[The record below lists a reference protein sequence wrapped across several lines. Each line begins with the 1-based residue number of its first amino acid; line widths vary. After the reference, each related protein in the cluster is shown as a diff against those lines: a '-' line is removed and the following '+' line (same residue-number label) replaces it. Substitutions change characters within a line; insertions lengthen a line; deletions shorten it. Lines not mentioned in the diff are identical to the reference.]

1 MIKPL
6 SDYVLLEKTP
16 SEKKVGSIIL
26 TSEKKVGNVASVVAI
41 GPGKKDEDGKL
52 VPMSVKPGDRVVY
65 REYAGG
71 EVKVE
76 QGCRDLGGWWR
87 VYGTRTKR
95 ITHWMPLPQPPQE
108 KHPQT

>member
-6 SDYVLLEKTP
+6 SDYVLLEKAP

-65 REYAGG
+65 REYAGTDIEDEG
-71 EVKVE
+71 KKYILLKDEDILATIE
-76 QGCRDLGGWWR
+76 
-87 VYGTRTKR
+87 
-95 ITHWMPLPQPPQE
+95 
-108 KHPQT
+108 

>member
-41 GPGKKDEDGKL
+41 GPGKEDEDGKMI
-52 VPMSVKPGDRVVY
+52 PMSVKPGDRVVY
-65 REYAGG
+65 REYAGTDIEDEG
-71 EVKVE
+71 KKYILLKDEDILATIE
-76 QGCRDLGGWWR
+76 
-87 VYGTRTKR
+87 
-95 ITHWMPLPQPPQE
+95 
-108 KHPQT
+108 

>member
-41 GPGKKDEDGKL
+41 GPGKKDEDGKMI
-52 VPMSVKPGDRVVY
+52 PMSVKPGDRVVY
-65 REYAGG
+65 REYAGTDIEDEG
-71 EVKVE
+71 KKYILLKDEDILATIE
-76 QGCRDLGGWWR
+76 
-87 VYGTRTKR
+87 
-95 ITHWMPLPQPPQE
+95 
-108 KHPQT
+108 

>member
-26 TSEKKVGNVASVVAI
+26 TSEQKVGNVASVVAI

-65 REYAGG
+65 REYAGTDIEDEG
-71 EVKVE
+71 KKYILLKDEDILATIE
-76 QGCRDLGGWWR
+76 
-87 VYGTRTKR
+87 
-95 ITHWMPLPQPPQE
+95 
-108 KHPQT
+108 

>member
-26 TSEKKVGNVASVVAI
+26 TSEKKVGNVASVVAV

-65 REYAGG
+65 REYAGTDIEDEG
-71 EVKVE
+71 KKYILLKDEDILATIE
-76 QGCRDLGGWWR
+76 
-87 VYGTRTKR
+87 
-95 ITHWMPLPQPPQE
+95 
-108 KHPQT
+108 

>member
-16 SEKKVGSIIL
+16 
-26 TSEKKVGNVASVVAI
+26 SEKKVGNVASVVAI

-65 REYAGG
+65 REYAGTDIEDEG
-71 EVKVE
+71 KKYILLKDEDILATIE
-76 QGCRDLGGWWR
+76 
-87 VYGTRTKR
+87 
-95 ITHWMPLPQPPQE
+95 
-108 KHPQT
+108 